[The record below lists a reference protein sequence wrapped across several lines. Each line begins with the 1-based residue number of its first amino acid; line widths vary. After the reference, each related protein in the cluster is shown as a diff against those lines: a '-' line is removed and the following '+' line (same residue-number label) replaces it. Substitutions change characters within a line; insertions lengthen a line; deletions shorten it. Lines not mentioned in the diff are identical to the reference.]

1 MMRRMW
7 IIVVI
12 AVLIAGCNMPG
23 FRPGLPGAPA
33 GEGPTRPSSE
43 EVPAGVAIT
52 RTVPATEP
60 LAPAPTHETG
70 IIEPTRPVAAQTGQV
85 SQPAEAT
92 VTPELET
99 TGEPA
104 GAPAAVQAPESYII
118 QKGTPAYMGNFVDTR
133 AGCNWMGVAGQVF
146 GDEGQA
152 LTEVVVE
159 VSGEL
164 NGQPVLA
171 LGMTGAA
178 QALGPGGYTIKLGEQ
193 AVDTEGK
200 LSIQVRDLSG
210 KVLSVPTAFNTFAS
224 CEKNLILI
232 NFIPESGAGS
242 VPVESQDWITHLPF
256 VTQP

>member
-1 MMRRMW
+1 MRRMW
-7 IIVVI
+7 IFVVI

-23 FRPGLPGAPA
+23 YRQGLPGALASEAPA
-33 GEGPTRPSSE
+33 QTSDGGVPTAST
-43 EVPAGVAIT
+43 IT
-52 RTVPATEP
+52 LTVPATEP
-60 LAPAPTHETG
+60 LAPAPTVETG
-70 IIEPTRPVAAQTGQV
+70 IIEPTSSDAFPTEQV
-85 SQPAEAT
+85 SEPGEAT
-92 VTPELET
+92 VTA
-99 TGEPA
+99 EPSGTEEPVSTLA
-104 GAPAAVQAPESYII
+104 AAEAPASYIV
-118 QKGTPAYMGNFVDTR
+118 QKGTPAYMGNFVDTK

-164 NGQPVLA
+164 NGQPVLV

-193 AVDTEGK
+193 AVETQSK
-200 LSIQVRDLSG
+200 LSIQVRDLNG
-210 KVLSVPTAFNTFAS
+210 TILSAPTAFDTFSS

-232 NFIPESGAGS
+232 NFVPENTPAS
-242 VPVESQDWITHLPF
+242 VTEENQDWITHLPF